1 MYKMLLKKKL
11 LHKGKNTLKLKTD
24 DPVARMSGITLINGK
39 TFKSSSGPYYRDHS
53 ETLLIR
59 SLTDHKNL
67 TLLTLGCI
75 KKVL

>member
-1 MYKMLLKKKL
+1 MYKILLKKKL

-53 ETLLIR
+53 ETLLITYGPQK
-59 SLTDHKNL
+59 SDLINAWL
-67 TLLTLGCI
+67 Y
-75 KKVL
+75 

>member
-1 MYKMLLKKKL
+1 MLLKKKL

-53 ETLLIR
+53 ETLLITYGPQK
-59 SLTDHKNL
+59 SDLINAWL
-67 TLLTLGCI
+67 Y
-75 KKVL
+75 